1 MKSFVAEVG
10 AIPPA
15 SLRGNSRAHWGA
27 KARDA
32 KTWRTSGR
40 WHGYVEGI
48 AMRHVPRVSVHY
60 AFHHWRK
67 IDRENVEIGKKTGPD
82 GRVEGGVVEG
92 GDMPAAG
99 ALLTQRKRVPRGEL
113 WAGRP
118 ARMMRRLAPEEW
130 EQLSRTA
137 ANYAERAQQFLRQM
151 REVRP

>member
-40 WHGYVEGI
+40 WPGYVEGI

-67 IDRENVEIGKKTGPD
+67 IDLDNLVIGMKSWLDGMVESEVIESDDPD
-82 GRVEGGVVEG
+82 HLVLEAPVFVKC
-92 GDMPAAG
+92 
-99 ALLTQRKRVPRGEL
+99 QRGE
-113 WAGRP
+113 
-118 ARMMRRLAPEEW
+118 
-130 EQLSRTA
+130 SHTVVTVT
-137 ANYAERAQQFLRQM
+137 
-151 REVRP
+151 EVA